1 MRTEGETGDG
11 GYLRALADVHL
22 AQLPDD
28 RPREHHVYPGH
39 RHRGMDCVPSY
50 LRCHPAH
57 QEGGN
62 GYLIL
67 YILIYAIPGS
77 EIQKGISGSGFLR
90 LWGWM
95 RAWLHGGSVMAFR
108 VKNYEILGVFI

>member
-1 MRTEGETGDG
+1 MWAESENGDG
-11 GYLRALADVHL
+11 KHLYALADVHP

-39 RHRGMDCVPSY
+39 RHRCMDSVPPGAG
-50 LRCHPAH
+50 CHPTH

-67 YILIYAIPGS
+67 SL
-77 EIQKGISGSGFLR
+77 
-90 LWGWM
+90 
-95 RAWLHGGSVMAFR
+95 
-108 VKNYEILGVFI
+108 